1 MIKSR
6 RVFFELMLAVSLFWG
21 LDRIRGQTSEQPQS
35 DPGLAPQWVSDW
47 ADPSAELRPLQ
58 IVHGIPSSQAT
69 PEAMA
74 TLKNLGLGGI
84 VCNVSFDQY
93 LTSETHWN
101 TLVKAVQA
109 CKEVGLVVWIYD
121 EDGYP
126 SGAAGGLVIRH
137 NPDFEAIALTYE
149 PSRPEPFALR
159 RSYEYTHA
167 SNNFYAARRYTN
179 LINHEAMRCFIE
191 TTHEAYWRR
200 LKDHFGKTI
209 VAFFTDEPSL
219 MGVNIGALPA
229 DIAKGVKVVDRLD
242 PNVKPLPSVPWVRD
256 LPDIYHQRYGQDII
270 KVRRSLF
277 EGDTE
282 ADKQVRR
289 QFWELISDWVAE
301 RYFGQIRKWTAAHGV
316 ASSGHSLWEETPLHQ
331 VPLEGN
337 GLKALMWMDIPGLD
351 MLSSDPSVVIYA
363 GWLAA
368 NLPVSAALF
377 NGGRKVMTEVSDF
390 IQNMGGKGPASLADM
405 KATAAWQAALGVTEF
420 TLYYN
425 QRQRTREDYRA
436 YCDFVGRLNAILR
449 KARPAPT
456 VLLYYP
462 IYDLWAEY
470 KPVADTL
477 TLQSQ
482 SKKAQQIV
490 SSFLQLG
497 QNMVC
502 HQISF
507 AVADHVLLG
516 GADVHDGKLWLNG
529 QQFAALVLPSGV
541 ELPKMVA
548 ENLSRFE
555 AEGGEV
561 FKDSSSGSGVDLSKL
576 SAAYQVGTLTVQNDR
591 VVVGR
596 FVRDGRNIV
605 CAVNV
610 GDKPYAGAVA
620 ANDGPKWVVADPA
633 SGQLEHARTEKDG
646 AIAVSL
652 PPRGTLLLVG
662 PLTGSK

>member
-6 RVFFELMLAVSLFWG
+6 RVFFELMLAVSLFCG
-21 LDRIRGQTSEQPQS
+21 LDRIRGQTLEQPQS
-35 DPGLAPQWVSDW
+35 DHGLAPQWVSDW

-159 RSYEYTHA
+159 CSYEYTHA

-179 LINHEAMRCFIE
+179 LIDHEAISCFIE

-289 QFWELISDWVAE
+289 QFWELISDRVAE

-449 KARPAPT
+449 KARPAPA

-507 AVADHVLLG
+507 AVADHELLG